1 MSQATFMIIIKIC
14 YFDFHCANNIFTCW
28 ESSGNID
35 KHIEN
40 IERER
45 DRERERIDNIKSQQP
60 TSIGKKKKEK
70 KKASLYN
77 KKQHNEQ

>member
-1 MSQATFMIIIKIC
+1 MIIIKIC

-77 KKQHNEQ
+77 TTQHNEQ